1 MGLSNSMWTAISGLT
16 SHSESMSVIGNNL
29 ANANTLGFKSG
40 TVHFEDM
47 FYSQLSTA
55 SGFDQ
60 VGHGSR
66 VSTIYTNYTQG
77 PHEASSESTHV
88 ALGGKGMFVV
98 TNKTSGSTYYTRAGN
113 FTFNQ
118 NGYLTDPNGYVV
130 QGWKAADGSSDGK
143 VTTVGSLKD
152 IRLESYQSPP
162 KATEKVRFASNLDKN
177 SDDNSVDPTNPFF
190 SLFTNWDGTAE
201 TPLGDDRYAY
211 QTTIKVY
218 DEGGTAHD
226 LTVYFDPVDAAS
238 MAADPNGKRVFEYV
252 VTCDPAQ
259 DGRTLADGTQLNTTS
274 SAGMLMTGTITFD
287 GSGNMVGMNAFT
299 LDSAATGAT
308 VSALSS
314 WVPAELSDN
323 GMPTLTANFT
333 GQPNASFTTDADALP
348 IEIDFGLSDK
358 TNVGWNIP
366 AGVTSAANVG
376 TDFTLLPNYDTPD
389 RSATA
394 FTSYDE
400 SSTSTVQTQDGY
412 APGFL
417 QDISVNDDGV
427 VSGQYSNG
435 QIIDL
440 FVLAVA
446 DFDNY
451 QGLKQEG
458 GNLFSE
464 TTESG
469 MARTGTANVGGR
481 GDIASATLE
490 QSNVDM
496 STEMVRLITIQRGFQ
511 ANGKVIT
518 TTDTLMGEVIN
529 LKRS

>member
-1 MGLSNSMWTAISGLT
+1 MGLSTSMWTAISGLT
-16 SHSESMSVIGNNL
+16 SHSQSMSVIGNNL

-40 TVHFEDM
+40 TVHFEDL

-66 VSTIYTNYTQG
+66 VSTIYTNFTQG
-77 PHEASSESTHV
+77 PYEASSESTHV
-88 ALGGKGMFVV
+88 ALGGKGMFMV
-98 TNKTSGSTYYTRAGN
+98 TNKTNGSTYYTRAGN
-113 FTFNQ
+113 FTFNT
-118 NGYLTDPNGYVV
+118 NGYLIDPNGYVV
-130 QGWKAADGSSDGK
+130 QGWKAAQGSSSGK
-143 VTTVGSLKD
+143 VTTIGSLTD

-162 KATEKVRFASNLDKN
+162 KATDKVRLASNLDLN
-177 SDDNSVDPTNPFF
+177 SKDCSVDATNPFF
-190 SLFTNWDGTAE
+190 SLFANWDGTAE

-226 LTVYFDPVDAAS
+226 LTVYFDPVDADS
-238 MAADPNGKRVFEYV
+238 MDNENGKRVFEYV
-252 VTCDPAQ
+252 ITCNPAQ
-259 DGRTLADGTQLNTTS
+259 DGRTLADGTLINTTS

-287 GSGNMVGMNAFT
+287 GSGNMVGMSAFT

-308 VSALSS
+308 VADLAS
-314 WVPAELSDN
+314 WVPAEVSEN
-323 GMPTLTANFT
+323 GLPTLTANFT
-333 GQPNASFTTDADALP
+333 GQPNASFTTDANALP

-358 TNVGWNIP
+358 SGVGWTTTV
-366 AGVTSAANVG
+366 ATAAAVG
-376 TDFTLLPNYDTPD
+376 TDTNNLPNYNTVD

-400 SSTSTVQTQDGY
+400 SSTTTVQNQNGY

-417 QDISVNDDGV
+417 QEIAVNSDGV
-427 VSGQYSNG
+427 VSGRYSNG
-435 QIIDL
+435 KIIDL

-464 TTESG
+464 TSESG
-469 MARTGTANVGGR
+469 MARTGTANTGGR
-481 GDIASATLE
+481 GDVASSTLE

-518 TTDTLMGEVIN
+518 TTDTLLGEVIN